1 VEDQS
6 KELQETQKKLKETET
21 LFKSY
26 KEQAE
31 TLKRELNTKIN
42 SPASPRSASE
52 DVSAHSGVAETGS
65 QAKQSKAV
73 VSQASAAPAPA
84 VSNKQ
89 PAVRPESSAGAA
101 SRGAAKADP
110 LATSGSVTS
119 LSGAKASGTR
129 GEEVDLRQC
138 NNSELVPKLLK
149 VFIQRNKQSSRSSSG
164 SPTMHAGSDHNALDV
179 FAVPL
184 RESVYKRR
192 KDGQVTSA
200 DIQQA
205 LLNEVNVN
213 ISGSQSSYLLDCC
226 ESRSVESVLEFLASR
241 LNAVT
246 AGGTARLSKNSSEV
260 SNKTAEPA
268 LLAWFAGIALSLVC
282 VITHMLFRRT
292 QQDLELHRT
301 TRNRLPVLEETLVS
315 E

>member
-73 VSQASAAPAPA
+73 VSQASAAPA

-129 GEEVDLRQC
+129 GEEVDLRHC

-226 ESRSVESVLEFLASR
+226 EARSVESGLEFLASR

-260 SNKTAEPA
+260 SYKTAKIA
-268 LLAWFAGIALSLVC
+268 LLAWFAGSALSLVC

-301 TRNRLPVLEETLVS
+301 TRNRLPVLEETLVN

>member
-73 VSQASAAPAPA
+73 VSQASAAPA

-110 LATSGSVTS
+110 LATSSSVTS

-129 GEEVDLRQC
+129 GEEVDLRHC

-226 ESRSVESVLEFLASR
+226 EARSVESVLEFLASR

-260 SNKTAEPA
+260 SYKTAKIA
-268 LLAWFAGIALSLVC
+268 LLAWFAGSALSLVC

-301 TRNRLPVLEETLVS
+301 TRNRLPVLEETLVN